1 MKLADQHKLAADF
14 AAMKNFSRFL
24 GILSGAWTLHIVYV
38 LHLNGPTRFNDLRRL
53 LGTISART
61 LTGRLKMLEA
71 EAMVSR
77 HYEPT
82 VPPQVTYSLTERVAD
97 LKAPLGALF
106 EVAEKWFGSETCD
119 GPSSSPADAAVC
131 TGVPAAGPHPE

>member
-1 MKLADQHKLAADF
+1 MKLQDQRKLATDF
-14 AAMKNFSRFL
+14 AAMQNLSRFL
-24 GILSGAWTLHIVYV
+24 SILSGAWTLHVVYV

-61 LTGRLKMLEA
+61 LTGRLKMLES
-71 EAMVSR
+71 EGMVSR

-97 LKAPLGALF
+97 LKAPLGALH
-106 EVAEKWFGSETCD
+106 EVAEKWFASDPARGSSAE
-119 GPSSSPADAAVC
+119 A
-131 TGVPAAGPHPE
+131 PECPPC